1 MSTTNLAGSLLDR
14 ARVAKLG
21 KGIHDNVVIT
31 KVDTAER
38 KNKGVPI
45 KKMLYITYATIDP
58 ATKKK
63 KQEAEVSWWTLD
75 PTSEFF
81 FSNLREFCVQL
92 HGLLSCYMTET
103 EAFDVFSIAFDE
115 FKDLKSVNDIEE
127 TKWKKADVITIQ
139 DTLASLF
146 AAAIAP
152 FIGVTA
158 IPIRLKL
165 STDSKGENV
174 AYSSYGVF
182 AEPMTVTETH
192 LKFSEAELK
201 NHSKAGNTTATPRTA
216 SAALSL

>member
-14 ARVAKLG
+14 AKVAKLG

-38 KNKGVPI
+38 KNKGIPI

-58 ATKKK
+58 DTKKK
-63 KQEAEVSWWTLD
+63 KHEVEVAWWTLD

-92 HGLLSCYMTET
+92 AGILGCYMTDDE
-103 EAFDVFSIAFDE
+103 VFTAMEKAFDE
-115 FKDLKSVNDIEE
+115 FEFASVEE
-127 TKWKKADVITIQ
+127 MEAYKWKKQEVNNIQ
-139 DTLASLF
+139 ETLKTLF
-146 AAAIAP
+146 AEAIAP
-152 FIGVTA
+152 FVGTGTP
-158 IPIRLKL
+158 PIRLKL

-182 AEPMTVTETH
+182 TEPMTVKETR
-192 LKFSEAELK
+192 LKFSESELK
-201 NHSKAGNTTATPRTA
+201 NHSKAGNTTVVPRTA